1 MIAAQRPARTDQVP
15 ASLFPAGAATRT
27 LQLTAFSNP
36 GGLQYDNTGHMHWV
50 IERIRERAA
59 ADVIKH
65 VDSRICVADHYDPV
79 YAPNLTGGASVT
91 AIGVYLCLYAT
102 GEQTNDPING
112 PFCRSS
118 RRWPARGGRRGPLL
132 PRLAPHLHHYCKP
145 GSICVAHHTHA
156 AMPPGFLL
164 CSITRVASIAPDSHP
179 AANTFFYDN
188 SNLSCLSSANA
199 AGAALTAHKPYFR
212 MEGMCPVCA
221 KPYLGMRRPANC
233 IAYKQAAQQS
243 MAWFAAPTPVAR
255 GPLV

>member
-118 RRWPARGGRRGPLL
+118 R
-132 PRLAPHLHHYCKP
+132 
-145 GSICVAHHTHA
+145 
-156 AMPPGFLL
+156 
-164 CSITRVASIAPDSHP
+164 SITRVASIAPDSHP